1 MSEAVK
7 RYGIGECYTIGGYSQ
22 MLEDEA
28 GEWVL
33 AADHD
38 RIVSSLT
45 EAGVKMQA
53 ERDAAAQRCRELEAQ
68 VDQLKREERLRHA
81 DASYY
86 ANTSERLRAEVEQAR
101 GTAEYW
107 KAGLLSANA
116 EVERLQGL
124 LKEARYPVAHYLS
137 DREEAS
143 DRAPTKSMRYEAGQS
158 VLKVRRLLI
167 NIDAALEASR

>member
-7 RYGIGECYTIGGYSQ
+7 RYMQHAPLT
-22 MLEDEA
+22 EA
-28 GEWVL
+28 VPAVVRLYPGATQYVL

-38 RIVSSLT
+38 RIVAELT
-45 EAGVKMQA
+45 E
-53 ERDAAAQRCRELEAQ
+53 RCRELESVKNGA
-68 VDQLKREERLRHA
+68 VVLANSRYEWAVEEQRNA
-81 DASYY
+81 D
-86 ANTSERLRAEVEQAR
+86 TLRAEVEQAR

-107 KAGLLSANA
+107 KAGLLNANA

-167 NIDAALEASR
+167 NIDAALEASRCS